1 MAIAKVTEHSAIR
14 VLKAAGLS
22 TEGCISLSIDFDGPI
37 VKVKPV
43 YVLSKDGLDQ
53 LIDLINRLK

>member
-1 MAIAKVTEHSAIR
+1 MAIAKVTKHPAIR

-22 TEGCISLSIDFDGPI
+22 TDRCISLSIDFVGPI

-43 YVLSKDGLDQ
+43 YGLCSDGLDQ
-53 LIDLINRLK
+53 SY

>member
-37 VKVKPV
+37 AKVMPV
-43 YVLSKDGLDQ
+43 YVLSTDGLDN
-53 LIDLINRLK
+53 LIELVRSLK

>member
-22 TEGCISLSIDFDGPI
+22 TDGCISLSIDFDEHL
-37 VKVKPV
+37 VKIKPV
-43 YVLSKDGLDQ
+43 YLLTKEGVD
-53 LIDLINRLK
+53 DLVELVRDLK

>member
-1 MAIAKVTEHSAIR
+1 MAIAKVTEHPAIR

-22 TEGCISLSIDFDGPI
+22 TDRCISLSIDFDGPI

-43 YVLSKDGLDQ
+43 YGLCSDGLDH
-53 LIDLINRLK
+53 LIELVRSLK

>member
-1 MAIAKVTEHSAIR
+1 MAIAKVTEHPAIR

-22 TEGCISLSIDFDGPI
+22 TDRCISLSIDFDGPI

-43 YVLSKDGLDQ
+43 YVLSADGLDKIIE
-53 LIDLINRLK
+53 LIHTLK

>member
-14 VLKAAGLS
+14 ILKAAGLS

-53 LIDLINRLK
+53 LIELINRLK

>member
-22 TEGCISLSIDFDGPI
+22 TEGCISLSIDFDGPV

-43 YVLSKDGLDQ
+43 YALSTDGLDH
-53 LIDLINRLK
+53 LIELIHRLK